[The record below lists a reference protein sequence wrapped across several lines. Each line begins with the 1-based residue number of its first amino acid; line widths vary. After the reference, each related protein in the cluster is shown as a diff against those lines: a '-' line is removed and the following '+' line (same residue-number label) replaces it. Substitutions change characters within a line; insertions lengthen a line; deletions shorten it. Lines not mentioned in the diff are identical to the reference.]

1 MQKFSANI
9 IDVLNESVFPGTIH
23 VKNGKIVDIIRE
35 NNQYD
40 TFILPGFID
49 SHIHIESSML
59 PPSEFARISV
69 VHGTV
74 ACVADPHEIANV
86 NGMEGIEYM
95 NEDGRKVNFKFYFS
109 APSCVPATHLE
120 TSGAVIT
127 AKEIEQLILK
137 GSVKHLGEMMNF
149 PGVIKEVP
157 EVMEKIELA
166 KKYGIPIDGHAPG
179 LAGKDL
185 EAYVSKGI
193 STDHESLMKEEALQ
207 KLKLGMKILVREGSS
222 AKNFNELIS
231 LADSHYDN
239 MMFCSD
245 DKHPNDLIKGHIND
259 LVKRSVSKGIS
270 AMKAL
275 KMACIN
281 PVKHYKLDVGMLQIG
296 DNADFI
302 EVNNLNSLEVLT
314 TVINGDIV
322 AENGISH
329 LKYFPSKLINNFNVN
344 LKSPVDFIVPDKNK
358 KVKVIEVIDDQIV
371 TKKGSFKLTGF
382 EGFLLTD
389 ITNDILKI
397 ALVNRYRNEKPS
409 LSFVKGFGLKDGAIA
424 SSVAHDSHNIIIVGT
439 NDEDICLAANM
450 VIENKGGIC
459 YVNKTKGIAEILSLP
474 IAGLVSNDP
483 FDLVAAKYDDLDMI
497 VKMNGSKLS
506 APFMTLSFM
515 ALLVIPSLKISDK
528 GLFDGEKFE
537 FTDIYI

>member
-1 MQKFSANI
+1 MEKFSANI

-23 VKNGKIVDIIRE
+23 VENGKIVDITRE

-59 PPSEFARISV
+59 TPSEFARISV

-86 NGMEGIEYM
+86 NGMEGIEFM

-179 LAGKDL
+179 LSGKDL

-222 AKNFNELIS
+222 AKNFNELIG
-231 LADSHYDN
+231 LADSNYNN

-270 AMKAL
+270 PMKAL
-275 KMACIN
+275 KMACVN
-281 PVKHYKLDVGMLQIG
+281 PVKHYNLDVGMLQIG
-296 DNADFI
+296 DSADFI

-314 TVINGDIV
+314 TVINGEIV
-322 AENGISH
+322 AENGISN
-329 LKYFPSKLINNFNVN
+329 LKYFPSELINNFDVQK
-344 LKSPVDFIVPDKNK
+344 KSSGDFIVPDKDK

-371 TKKGSFKLTGF
+371 TKKSSFKLNG
-382 EGFLLTD
+382 EGGVLKPD
-389 ITNDILKI
+389 IANDILKI
-397 ALVNRYRNEKPS
+397 ALVNRYKDETPS
-409 LSFVKGFGLKDGAIA
+409 LSFVKGFGLKNGAIA
-424 SSVAHDSHNIIIVGT
+424 SSVAHDSHNIIIVGA
-439 NDEDICLAANM
+439 NDEDICLATNM
-450 VIENKGGIC
+450 IIENKGGIC

-474 IAGLVSNDP
+474 VAGLISNDP
-483 FDLVAAKYDDLDMI
+483 YDVVAAKYDDLDMI

>member
-322 AENGISH
+322 AENGISN

>member
-322 AENGISH
+322 AENGISN

-344 LKSPVDFIVPDKNK
+344 LKSTVDFIVPDKNK

-371 TKKGSFKLTGF
+371 TKKSSFKLTGV

-389 ITNDILKI
+389 VSNDILKI
-397 ALVNRYRNEKPS
+397 ALVNRYRDENPS

>member
-9 IDVLNESVFPGTIH
+9 VDVLNESVFPGTIH
-23 VKNGKIVDIIRE
+23 VENGKIVDIIRE

-59 PPSEFARISV
+59 TPSEFARISV

-86 NGMEGIEYM
+86 NGMDGIEYM

-109 APSCVPATHLE
+109 APSCVPATQLE
-120 TSGAVIT
+120 TSGAEIT

-149 PGVIKEVP
+149 PGVIKEIP
-157 EVMEKIELA
+157 DVMEKIELA

-179 LAGKDL
+179 LSGKDL

-193 STDHESLMKEEALQ
+193 STDHESLLKEEALQ
-207 KLKLGMKILVREGSS
+207 KLKLGMKILIREGSS
-222 AKNFNELIS
+222 AKNFNELIG
-231 LADSHYDN
+231 LADSNFED

-245 DKHPNDLIKGHIND
+245 DNHPNDLIKGHIND

-270 AMKAL
+270 VMKAL
-275 KMACIN
+275 KMACVN
-281 PVKHYKLDVGMLQIG
+281 PIKHYKLDVGMLQIG

-302 EVNNLNSLEVLT
+302 EVNNPSSLEILK
-314 TVINGDIV
+314 TVIDGKIV
-322 AENGISH
+322 AENGNSN
-329 LKYFPSKLINNFNVN
+329 LAYFPSKLINNFNVN
-344 LKSPVDFIVPDKNK
+344 MKSSGDFVVPDKNK

-371 TKKGSFKLTGF
+371 TKKHSFRLSGEKGVLK
-382 EGFLLTD
+382 TD
-389 ITNDILKI
+389 VANDILKI
-397 ALVNRYRNEKPS
+397 ALVNRYQDEKPS
-409 LSFVKGFGLKDGAIA
+409 LSFAKGFGLKDGAIA

-450 VIENKGGIC
+450 IIENKGGIC
-459 YVNKTKGIAEILSLP
+459 YVNKAKGIFEILCLS
-474 IAGLVSNDP
+474 IAGLMSNDP
-483 FDLVAAKYDDLDMI
+483 YDVVAAKYDNLDMI

-537 FTDIYI
+537 FTDIYA

>member
-23 VKNGKIVDIIRE
+23 VESGKIVDITRE

-40 TFILPGFID
+40 TFIMPGFID

-59 PPSEFARISV
+59 TPSEFARISV

-86 NGMEGIEYM
+86 NGMDGIEYM

-127 AKEIEQLILK
+127 AKEIEQLILN

-166 KKYGIPIDGHAPG
+166 KKYDIPIDGHAPG
-179 LAGKDL
+179 LSGKDL

-222 AKNFNELIS
+222 AKNFNELIG
-231 LADSHYDN
+231 LADSNYNN

-281 PVKHYKLDVGMLQIG
+281 PVKHYKLDVGILQIG

-302 EVNNLNSLEVLT
+302 EVNNLNSLEVLK
-314 TVINGDIV
+314 TVIDGKIV
-322 AENGISH
+322 AENGNSN
-329 LKYFPSKLINNFNVN
+329 LVYFPSKLINNFNVS
-344 LKSPVDFIVPDKNK
+344 LKNSIDFIVPDKNR
-358 KVKVIEVIDDQIV
+358 KVRVIEVIDDQIV
-371 TKKGSFKLTGF
+371 TKKSSFRLSGEDGILKP
-382 EGFLLTD
+382 D
-389 ITNDILKI
+389 IANDILKI
-397 ALVNRYRNEKPS
+397 ALVNRYMDEKPS
-409 LSFVKGFGLKDGAIA
+409 LSFVKGFDLKDGAIA

-439 NDEDICLAANM
+439 NDDDICLAANM
-450 VIENKGGIC
+450 IIENKGGIC
-459 YVNKTKGIAEILSLP
+459 YVNKTKGISEILSLP
-474 IAGLVSNDP
+474 VAGLISNDP
-483 FDLVAAKYDDLDMI
+483 YDIVAAKYDDLDMI

-537 FTDIYI
+537 FTDIYV

>member
-9 IDVLNESVFPGTIH
+9 IDVLNESVFPGTIY
-23 VKNGKIVDIIRE
+23 VESGKIVDITRE

-59 PPSEFARISV
+59 TPSEFARISV

-86 NGMEGIEYM
+86 NGMDGIEYM

-127 AKEIEQLILK
+127 AKEIEQLILN

-166 KKYGIPIDGHAPG
+166 KKYDIPIDGHAPG
-179 LAGKDL
+179 LSGKDL

-222 AKNFNELIS
+222 AKNFNELIG
-231 LADSHYDN
+231 LADSNYNN

-281 PVKHYKLDVGMLQIG
+281 PVKHYKLDVGILQIG

-302 EVNNLNSLEVLT
+302 EVNNLNSLEVLK
-314 TVINGDIV
+314 TVIDGKIV
-322 AENGISH
+322 AENGNSN
-329 LKYFPSKLINNFNVN
+329 LVYFPSKLINNFNVS
-344 LKSPVDFIVPDKNK
+344 LKNSIDFIVPDKNR
-358 KVKVIEVIDDQIV
+358 KVRVIEVIDDQIV
-371 TKKGSFKLTGF
+371 TKKSSFRLTG
-382 EGFLLTD
+382 EDGILKTD
-389 ITNDILKI
+389 IANDILKI
-397 ALVNRYRNEKPS
+397 ALVNRYMDEKPS

-439 NDEDICLAANM
+439 NDDDICLAANM
-450 VIENKGGIC
+450 IIENKGGIC
-459 YVNKTKGIAEILSLP
+459 YVNKTKGISEILSLP
-474 IAGLVSNDP
+474 VAGLISNDP
-483 FDLVAAKYDDLDMI
+483 YDIVAAKYDDLDMI

-537 FTDIYI
+537 FTDIYV

>member
-23 VKNGKIVDIIRE
+23 VENGKIVDIIRE

-322 AENGISH
+322 AENGISN

-344 LKSPVDFIVPDKNK
+344 LKSTVDFIVPDKNK

-371 TKKGSFKLTGF
+371 TKKSSFKLTGV

-389 ITNDILKI
+389 VSNDILKI
-397 ALVNRYRNEKPS
+397 ALVNRYKDEKPS

-459 YVNKTKGIAEILSLP
+459 YMNKTKGIAEILSLP

>member
-23 VKNGKIVDIIRE
+23 VESGKIVDITRE

-40 TFILPGFID
+40 TFIMPGFID

-59 PPSEFARISV
+59 TPSEFARISV

-86 NGMEGIEYM
+86 NGMDGIEYM

-127 AKEIEQLILK
+127 AKEIEQLILN

-166 KKYGIPIDGHAPG
+166 KKYDIPIDGHAPG
-179 LAGKDL
+179 LSGKDL

-222 AKNFNELIS
+222 AKNFNELIG
-231 LADSHYDN
+231 LADSNYNN

-281 PVKHYKLDVGMLQIG
+281 PVKHYKLDVGILQIG

-302 EVNNLNSLEVLT
+302 EVNNLNSLEVLK
-314 TVINGDIV
+314 TVIDGKIV
-322 AENGISH
+322 AENGNSN
-329 LKYFPSKLINNFNVN
+329 LVYFPSKLINNFNVS
-344 LKSPVDFIVPDKNK
+344 LKNSIDFIVPDKNR
-358 KVKVIEVIDDQIV
+358 KVRVIEVIDDQIV
-371 TKKGSFKLTGF
+371 TKKSSFRLTG
-382 EGFLLTD
+382 EDGTLKTD
-389 ITNDILKI
+389 ISNDILKI
-397 ALVNRYRNEKPS
+397 ALVNRYMDEKPS

-439 NDEDICLAANM
+439 NDDDICLAANM
-450 VIENKGGIC
+450 IIENKGGIC
-459 YVNKTKGIAEILSLP
+459 YVNKTKGISEILSLP
-474 IAGLVSNDP
+474 VAGLISNDP
-483 FDLVAAKYDDLDMI
+483 YDIVAAKYDDLDMI

-537 FTDIYI
+537 FTDIYV

>member
-23 VKNGKIVDIIRE
+23 VENGKIVDIIRE

-329 LKYFPSKLINNFNVN
+329 LKYFPSKLINNFNVS

-397 ALVNRYRNEKPS
+397 ALVNRYKDEKPS

>member
-322 AENGISH
+322 AENGISN

-371 TKKGSFKLTGF
+371 TKKSSFKLTGV

-389 ITNDILKI
+389 ISNDILKI

>member
-23 VKNGKIVDIIRE
+23 VENGKIVDIIRE

-322 AENGISH
+322 AENGISN

-344 LKSPVDFIVPDKNK
+344 LKSTVDFIVPDKNK

-371 TKKGSFKLTGF
+371 TKKSSFKLTGV

-389 ITNDILKI
+389 VSNDILKI
-397 ALVNRYRNEKPS
+397 ALVNRYRDENPS

>member
-23 VKNGKIVDIIRE
+23 VESGKIVDITRE

-40 TFILPGFID
+40 TFIMPGFID

-59 PPSEFARISV
+59 TPSEFARISV

-86 NGMEGIEYM
+86 NGMDGIEYM

-127 AKEIEQLILK
+127 AKEIEQLILN

-166 KKYGIPIDGHAPG
+166 KKYDIPIDGHAPG
-179 LAGKDL
+179 LSGKDL

-222 AKNFNELIS
+222 AKNFNELIG
-231 LADSHYDN
+231 LADSNYNN

-281 PVKHYKLDVGMLQIG
+281 PVKHYKLDVGILQIG

-302 EVNNLNSLEVLT
+302 EVNNLNSLEVLK
-314 TVINGDIV
+314 TVIDGKIV
-322 AENGISH
+322 AENGNSN
-329 LKYFPSKLINNFNVN
+329 LVYFPSKLINNFNVS
-344 LKSPVDFIVPDKNK
+344 LKNSIDFIVPDKNR
-358 KVKVIEVIDDQIV
+358 KVRVIEVIDDQIV
-371 TKKGSFKLTGF
+371 TKKSSFRLTG
-382 EGFLLTD
+382 EDGTLKTD
-389 ITNDILKI
+389 ISNDILKI
-397 ALVNRYRNEKPS
+397 ALVNRYMDEKPS

-439 NDEDICLAANM
+439 NDDDICLAANM
-450 VIENKGGIC
+450 IIENKGGIC
-459 YVNKTKGIAEILSLP
+459 YVNKTKGISEILSLP
-474 IAGLVSNDP
+474 VAGLISNDP
-483 FDLVAAKYDDLDMI
+483 YDIVAAKYDELDMI

-537 FTDIYI
+537 FTDIYV

>member
-23 VKNGKIVDIIRE
+23 VENGKIVDITRE

-59 PPSEFARISV
+59 TPSEFARISV

-86 NGMEGIEYM
+86 NGMEGIEFM
-95 NEDGRKVNFKFYFS
+95 NEDGKKVNFKFYFS

-157 EVMEKIELA
+157 EVMKKIELA

-179 LAGKDL
+179 LDGKDL

-222 AKNFNELIS
+222 AKNFNELIG
-231 LADSHYDN
+231 LADSNYNN

-275 KMACIN
+275 KMACVN

-296 DNADFI
+296 DSADFI

-314 TVINGDIV
+314 TVINGEIV
-322 AENGISH
+322 AENGISN
-329 LKYFPSKLINNFNVN
+329 LKYFPSELINNFNVHK
-344 LKSPVDFIVPDKNK
+344 KSSGDFIVPDKDK

-371 TKKGSFKLTGF
+371 TKKSSFKLIG
-382 EGFLLTD
+382 EGGVLKPD
-389 ITNDILKI
+389 IANDILKI
-397 ALVNRYRNEKPS
+397 ALVNRYKDEIPS
-409 LSFVKGFGLKDGAIA
+409 LSFIKGFGLKDGAIA

-450 VIENKGGIC
+450 IIENKGGIC
-459 YVNKTKGIAEILSLP
+459 YMNKTKGIAEILSLP
-474 IAGLVSNDP
+474 VAGLISNEPYDV
-483 FDLVAAKYDDLDMI
+483 VAAKYDDLDMI

-537 FTDIYI
+537 FTDIYV

>member
-1 MQKFSANI
+1 MEKFSANI

-23 VKNGKIVDIIRE
+23 VENGKIVDITRE

-59 PPSEFARISV
+59 TPSEFARISV

-179 LAGKDL
+179 LSGKDL
-185 EAYVSKGI
+185 EAYISKGI

-222 AKNFNELIS
+222 AKNFNELIG
-231 LADSHYDN
+231 LADSNYNN

-270 AMKAL
+270 PMKAL
-275 KMACIN
+275 KMACVN
-281 PVKHYKLDVGMLQIG
+281 PVKHYNLDVGMLQIG
-296 DNADFI
+296 DSADFI

-314 TVINGDIV
+314 TVINGEIV
-322 AENGISH
+322 AENGISN
-329 LKYFPSKLINNFNVN
+329 LKYFPSELINNFDVQK
-344 LKSPVDFIVPDKNK
+344 KSSGDFKVPDKDK

-371 TKKGSFKLTGF
+371 TKKSSFKLTG
-382 EGFLLTD
+382 EGGVLKPD
-389 ITNDILKI
+389 IANDILKI
-397 ALVNRYRNEKPS
+397 ALVNRYKDETPS
-409 LSFVKGFGLKDGAIA
+409 LSFVKGFGLKNGAIA
-424 SSVAHDSHNIIIVGT
+424 SSVAHDSHNIIIVGA
-439 NDEDICLAANM
+439 NDEDICLATNM
-450 VIENKGGIC
+450 IIENKGGIC

-474 IAGLVSNDP
+474 VAGLISNDP
-483 FDLVAAKYDDLDMI
+483 YDVVAAKYDDLDMI

>member
-23 VKNGKIVDIIRE
+23 VESGKIVDITRE

-40 TFILPGFID
+40 TFIMPGFID

-59 PPSEFARISV
+59 TPSEFARISV

-86 NGMEGIEYM
+86 NGMDGIEYM

-127 AKEIEQLILK
+127 AKEIEQLILN

-166 KKYGIPIDGHAPG
+166 KKYDIPIDGHAPG
-179 LAGKDL
+179 LSGKDL

-222 AKNFNELIS
+222 AKNFNELIG
-231 LADSHYDN
+231 LADSNYNN

-302 EVNNLNSLEVLT
+302 EVNNLNSLEVLK
-314 TVINGDIV
+314 TVIDGKIV
-322 AENGISH
+322 AENGNSN
-329 LKYFPSKLINNFNVN
+329 LVYFPSKLINNFNVS
-344 LKSPVDFIVPDKNK
+344 LKNSIDFIVPDKNR
-358 KVKVIEVIDDQIV
+358 KVRVIEVIDDQIV
-371 TKKGSFKLTGF
+371 TKKSSFRLTG
-382 EGFLLTD
+382 EDGTLKTD
-389 ITNDILKI
+389 ISNDILKI
-397 ALVNRYRNEKPS
+397 ALVNRYMDEKPS

-439 NDEDICLAANM
+439 NDDDICLASNM
-450 VIENKGGIC
+450 IIENKGGIC
-459 YVNKTKGIAEILSLP
+459 YVNKTKGISEILSLP
-474 IAGLVSNDP
+474 VAGLISNDP
-483 FDLVAAKYDDLDMI
+483 YDIVAAKYDDLDMI

-537 FTDIYI
+537 FTDIYV

>member
-9 IDVLNESVFPGTIH
+9 IDVLNESVFPGTIY
-23 VKNGKIVDIIRE
+23 VENGKIVDITRE

-59 PPSEFARISV
+59 TPSEFARISV

-86 NGMEGIEYM
+86 NGMDGIEYM

-127 AKEIEQLILK
+127 AKEIEQLILN

-166 KKYGIPIDGHAPG
+166 KKYNIPIDGHAPG
-179 LAGKDL
+179 LSGKDL

-222 AKNFNELIS
+222 AKNFNELIG
-231 LADSHYDN
+231 LAESNYNN

-302 EVNNLNSLEVLT
+302 EVNNLNSLEVLK
-314 TVINGDIV
+314 TVIDGKIV
-322 AENGISH
+322 AENGNSN
-329 LKYFPSKLINNFNVN
+329 LVYFPSKLINNFNVS
-344 LKSPVDFIVPDKNK
+344 LKNSIDFIVPDKNR
-358 KVKVIEVIDDQIV
+358 KVRVIEVIDDQIV
-371 TKKGSFKLTGF
+371 TKKSSFRLTG
-382 EGFLLTD
+382 EDGTLKTD
-389 ITNDILKI
+389 ISNDILKI
-397 ALVNRYRNEKPS
+397 ALVNRYMDEKPS

-439 NDEDICLAANM
+439 NDDDICLAANM
-450 VIENKGGIC
+450 IIENKGGIC
-459 YVNKTKGIAEILSLP
+459 YVNKTKGISEILSLP
-474 IAGLVSNDP
+474 VAGLISNDP
-483 FDLVAAKYDDLDMI
+483 YDIVAAKYDDLDMI

-537 FTDIYI
+537 FTDIYV